1 MPEGSFC
8 ERCGS
13 PLPKQCAPADVAGI
27 PERAAQVYPP
37 RDAYESAPT
46 VQAQRAPIFTPPS
59 SAAPFRPQ
67 SPSAPVQPQSYA
79 ASFPGQQYASPYQP
93 EPPAMAR
100 QQAYAPYEPMTPAP
114 SAFDDSQPALEVD
127 MLCVLFEKLPGL
139 MRFNFNPRNS
149 RDGLQNI
156 RFLFENQ
163 LTGERV
169 VTRPIRHL
177 NRPVQI
183 PVSFP
188 AQEAGALAWN
198 VTVEYEC
205 RARRRVLEGAVQMVV
220 VHPKEPQR
228 AAENLAINIT
238 NTINNGNAS
247 DVHVSQR
254 ALEDLVKLSQSENP
268 SDELRRIV
276 SGGARAWSTVEL
288 FDADELELF
297 PPMPPEARTDRVTL
311 DLGVHRVT
319 FFAGRTVTFGRMH
332 EINDIVLRPPSDAS
346 EDESIPYRKISR
358 AHCHFEHR
366 GETVVLCD
374 GSRDQNRIVKP
385 SMGGTYWND
394 RCISGFVKLSQGES
408 GVVSFAGP
416 CSTGAISMNVTAC
429 APSSDCRNCPYV
441 NKTWCGDGARPS
453 LMLKRRDGF
462 PEMFVAVWSC
472 FSLENAD
479 PSLKGVVIFRKDGG
493 FAWRKG
499 RRCGWIV
506 PGTKQHTDFGVVTVS

>member
-1 MPEGSFC
+1 M
-8 ERCGS
+8 
-13 PLPKQCAPADVAGI
+13 DVAGI
-27 PERAAQVYPP
+27 PQRAAQVFPS
-37 RDAYESAPT
+37 RDVYESAPT
-46 VQAQRAPIFTPPS
+46 VQSPRPPVFDPPA

-67 SPSAPVQPQSYA
+67 PYDASSSRQPHIAPCQTEQ
-79 ASFPGQQYASPYQP
+79 
-93 EPPAMAR
+93 PAMVR
-100 QQAYAPYEPMTPAP
+100 QQAYAPYEPAAP
-114 SAFDDSQPALEVD
+114 VLSASDDTQPALEVD

-149 RDGLQNI
+149 RDGLQNV

-288 FDADELELF
+288 FDADDLELF

-319 FFAGRTVTFGRMH
+319 FLAGRTITFGRMH
-332 EINDIVLRPPSDAS
+332 EMNDIVLRPPADAS
-346 EDESIPYRKISR
+346 EDERMPYRRISR

-366 GETVVLCD
+366 GETVVICD

-394 RCISGFVKLSQGES
+394 RRIADSVKLSQGES
-408 GVVSFAGP
+408 GVVSFAGTRN
-416 CSTGAISMNVTAC
+416 TGAVSLKVNAC
-429 APSSDCRNCPYV
+429 EPASDCKNCPYV

-453 LMLKRRDGF
+453 LMLKRCDGL

-472 FSLENAD
+472 FALENAD
-479 PSLKGVVIFRKDGG
+479 PSLKGVVISRKDGG